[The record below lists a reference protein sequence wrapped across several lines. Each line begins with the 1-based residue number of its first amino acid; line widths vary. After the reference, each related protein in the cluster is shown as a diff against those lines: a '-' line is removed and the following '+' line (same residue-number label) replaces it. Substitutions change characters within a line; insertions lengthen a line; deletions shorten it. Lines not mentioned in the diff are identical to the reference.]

1 MKPVSL
7 KMENFFSHKDSEI
20 DFEFNSALLIGNS
33 EGDYTKSNGS
43 GKSSIFESILWCI
56 FNKSRAGVMNDV
68 VKWGESDCKVE
79 FQFSIKDVKYKIIRT
94 RNRVNSSSE
103 VEFYKEN
110 SLGDWQDMSGS
121 TSSLTNSNIEQEI
134 KTDYKTFINSVYFR
148 QNDISEFAEAEP
160 FKKKEILKNIID
172 ISRWDQY
179 EKNAKAVLKDYKA
192 KIKLYESELEEADDL
207 SELKDSVENDL
218 QELKEDLKYLEDKK
232 SELSN
237 FHKNYFEKYIAI
249 KSNLD
254 TNKYDEIIDSISR
267 DKEALKDILK
277 DMGSEKDTVS
287 SRKKDLEEL
296 SSEIKS
302 INSKL
307 ASYVKTENVDKKLS
321 SLRDTLVTEKSEIRF
336 LLSKRKD
343 LSSKALTKGSCD
355 HCGQDICE
363 DYIESYR
370 SSCEKILSDIESKL
384 KTKKNDLKSLEN
396 QINSLESA
404 RSINQKIQSLE
415 TELRYKL
422 SGKSSSEDSLSRAE
436 ARLSALSSKH
446 DEYKLRV
453 SNNELVLEGLKDDSF
468 KDIKTKLKSISKDL
482 EDVQTKI
489 IEKSKSAGF
498 FEQKLKNT
506 MEKIDILKKKNEE
519 LKEIKKISS
528 EYEMLSKFFGKSGV
542 QTILLENIIADL
554 QSTSN
559 VILKNICNEPLSI
572 VFETQRVRSDGVKK
586 IETLDLKIM
595 KDGFCQDFR
604 SLSGGEKFRI
614 ALSLRIGLSEL
625 SSRYGGS
632 SLEFIMMDE
641 VNSPLDRFGVE
652 TLFVSVIKSLEDKYK
667 IMVITH
673 DESLKEK
680 FDNVID
686 VTKVNGESSI
696 NITSFS

>member
-1 MKPVSL
+1 
-7 KMENFFSHKDSEI
+7 
-20 DFEFNSALLIGNS
+20 
-33 EGDYTKSNGS
+33 
-43 GKSSIFESILWCI
+43 
-56 FNKSRAGVMNDV
+56 MNDV

-207 SELKDSVENDL
+207 SELKDSVESDL

-237 FHKNYFEKYIAI
+237 FHKNYFEEYIAI

-267 DKEALKDILK
+267 DKEELKGLLKDIS
-277 DMGSEKDTVS
+277 SEKDTVI
-287 SRKKDLEEL
+287 SRRKDLDKL
-296 SSEIKS
+296 SDEIKS

-307 ASYVKTENVDKKLS
+307 ASYVKTEDVDKKLAK
-321 SLRDTLVTEKSEIRF
+321 LRDTLVTEKSDIRF

-343 LSSKALTKGSCD
+343 LSSKALTKGACD

-370 SSCEKILSDIESKL
+370 SSCEKILSDIESNL
-384 KTKKNDLKSLEN
+384 KTKKSDLKLLEN

-436 ARLSALSSKH
+436 GRLSALSSKH

-519 LKEIKKISS
+519 LKHIKKISS
-528 EYEMLSKFFGKSGV
+528 EYEMLSKFFGKSGFKLFFWK
-542 QTILLENIIADL
+542 TLLQI
-554 QSTSN
+554 
-559 VILKNICNEPLSI
+559 
-572 VFETQRVRSDGVKK
+572 F
-586 IETLDLKIM
+586 
-595 KDGFCQDFR
+595 
-604 SLSGGEKFRI
+604 SL
-614 ALSLRIGLSEL
+614 LP
-625 SSRYGGS
+625 
-632 SLEFIMMDE
+632 M
-641 VNSPLDRFGVE
+641 
-652 TLFVSVIKSLEDKYK
+652 LF
-667 IMVITH
+667 
-673 DESLKEK
+673 
-680 FDNVID
+680 
-686 VTKVNGESSI
+686 
-696 NITSFS
+696 

>member
-68 VKWGESDCKVE
+68 VKWGETDCSVE
-79 FQFSIKDVKYKIIRT
+79 FVFSIKDVKYKIIRT

-103 VEFYKEN
+103 VEFFKEN

-179 EKNAKAVLKDYKA
+179 EKSAKAVLKEYKA

-207 SELKDSVENDL
+207 SELKNNIESDL

-232 SELSN
+232 TELSN
-237 FHKNYFEKYIAI
+237 FHKNYFEEYINI

-267 DKEALKDILK
+267 DKEELKMLLKDIS
-277 DMGSEKDTVS
+277 SEEKTVS
-287 SRKKDLEEL
+287 SRQGEL
-296 SSEIKS
+296 SSLDTDIKS
-302 INSKL
+302 IENKL
-307 ASYVKTENVDKKLS
+307 SSYVKTENVDSRLS
-321 SLRDTLVTEKSEIRF
+321 GVRDSVVSEKSDIKF
-336 LLSKRKD
+336 LFNKRKEI
-343 LSSKALTKGSCD
+343 SSKSLEKGSCD
-355 HCGQDICE
+355 TCGQEVCE

-370 SSCEKILSDIESKL
+370 KSCEDKLSSIESEL
-384 KTKKNDLKSLEN
+384 SSKKDLLYSLEKEM
-396 QINSLESA
+396 NSLESA
-404 RSINQKIQSLE
+404 RSINQKINSLE
-415 TELRYKL
+415 TELKYKL
-422 SGKSSSEDSLSRAE
+422 SSNSSLEESFLRANNRLKTLNLKYSDCKSRID
-436 ARLSALSSKH
+436 
-446 DEYKLRV
+446 
-453 SNNELVLEGLKDDSF
+453 NNKSVLDGLKDDSF
-468 KDIKTKLKSISKDL
+468 KDIKSKLKSVSNDL
-482 EDVQTKI
+482 EDVQSKI

-506 MEKIDILKKKNEE
+506 LEKIDVLKKKNKE
-519 LKEIKKISS
+519 LKEIKSISS
-528 EYEMLSKFFGKSGV
+528 EYEILSKFFGKSGV

-572 VFETQRVRSDGVKK
+572 VFETQRVRADGVKK

-652 TLFVSVIKSLEDKYK
+652 TLFVSVIKSLEEKYK

>member
-20 DFEFNSALLIGNS
+20 DFDFNSALLIGNS

-68 VKWGESDCKVE
+68 VKWGETDCKVE
-79 FQFSIKDVKYKIIRT
+79 FVFSIKDIRYKIIRT
-94 RNRVNSSSE
+94 RNRVSSSSE
-103 VEFYKEN
+103 VDFFKEN

-179 EKNAKAVLKDYKA
+179 EKSAKAVLKEYKA

-207 SELKDSVENDL
+207 SDLKDNIESDL
-218 QELKEDLKYLEDKK
+218 QELKDDLKYLEDKK
-232 SELSN
+232 TELSN
-237 FHKNYFEKYIAI
+237 FHKNYFEEYINI

-267 DKEALKDILK
+267 DKEEIKILAR
-277 DMGSEKDTVS
+277 DTLSEKKTVS
-287 SRKKDLEEL
+287 SRRDEL
-296 SSEIKS
+296 SSLESDIKS
-302 INSKL
+302 IEGKL
-307 ASYVKTENVDKKLS
+307 GSYVKTEDVDSRLF
-321 SLRDTLVTEKSEIRF
+321 SLRDSIVSEKSDVKF
-336 LLSKRKD
+336 LMDKRKEI
-343 LSSKALTKGSCD
+343 SSKSLEKGSCD
-355 HCGQDICE
+355 TCGQEVCE

-370 SSCEKILSDIESKL
+370 KSCEDKLSNIELNLQSK
-384 KTKKNDLKSLEN
+384 KKLLYSLERE
-396 QINSLESA
+396 INSLESA
-404 RSINQKIQSLE
+404 KSINQKINSLE
-415 TELRYKL
+415 TELRYKI
-422 SGKSSSEDSLSRAE
+422 SSKSSVEESLHRAD
-436 ARLSALSSKH
+436 ARLEVLNSKH
-446 DEYKLRV
+446 SDCR
-453 SNNELVLEGLKDDSF
+453 SRIDNNQSVLEGLKDDSF
-468 KDIKTKLKSISKDL
+468 KDIKSKLKSVSKDL
-482 EDVQTKI
+482 EDVQSKI

-506 MEKIDILKKKNEE
+506 LEKIDVLKKKNKE
-519 LKEIKKISS
+519 LKDIKSISS

-652 TLFVSVIKSLEDKYK
+652 TLFVSVIKSLEEKYK

-686 VTKVNGESSI
+686 VTKVNGKSSI